1 MRATCLCFVF
11 ISLPTA
17 VFAISCLVTRPG
29 YGFASEACPA
39 AAVGCRIK
47 ARSDH
52 VEWYEWS
59 KLYDR
64 NQLVCVYPGEYEGIA
79 GCVRKH
85 SGNVRC
91 WCGGTDDCNSPETS
105 RQLLDAFQKSDK
117 KKMQV
122 IIRKLEMGANLGEE
136 VEAETTT
143 GEPTT
148 TSTTAIT
155 TRTKPTRPPTKKHTQ
170 KKYMQKGTKPVSRTT
185 TTVTASTTTPS
196 TTTKKWTATTK
207 AISNNIESDDEA
219 LPLPTEAELGDTFD
233 ETRRRLNEEMRE
245 EDERL
250 QQLLADEEAEMSRDQ
265 EDTAEEREEQRR
277 KERERNRMERRE
289 RARADERRRLTEEE
303 TLRKH
308 EKAQKHREV
317 LPSSEEI
324 DDDYEN
330 AESSANLTSI
340 SLISSIFSLLML
352 LIR

>member
-1 MRATCLCFVF
+1 MFR
-11 ISLPTA
+11 
-17 VFAISCLVTRPG
+17 G
-29 YGFASEACPA
+29 YGFVSEECPT

-64 NQLVCVYPGEYEGIA
+64 NQLVCVYPGEYEGTA

-91 WCGGTDDCNSPETS
+91 WCGGTSDCNDPETS

-122 IIRKLEMGANLGEE
+122 IIRRLETGANTGDE
-136 VEAETTT
+136 VQVETTT
-143 GEPTT
+143 MERTT
-148 TSTTAIT
+148 TTAK
-155 TRTKPTRPPTKKHTQ
+155 TKPPRPQAKKITHKKHSHKTA
-170 KKYMQKGTKPVSRTT
+170 KTT
-185 TTVTASTTTPS
+185 TTVTTTMPTTT
-196 TTTKKWTATTK
+196 TTTRTTTTTTK
-207 AISNNIESDDEA
+207 AISNEIESDDEA

-250 QQLLADEEAEMSRDQ
+250 QQLLADEEVEMSRDE
-265 EDTAEEREEQRR
+265 EDTTEEREEQRR
-277 KERERNRMERRE
+277 RERERNRMERRE

-308 EKAQKHREV
+308 ERAQKHREI
-317 LPSSEEI
+317 LPSSEEL
-324 DDDYEN
+324 DEYDYT
-330 AESSANLTSI
+330 ESSAATIYLISI
-340 SLISSIFSLLML
+340 SIFPLLAVL
-352 LIR
+352 LR